1 MGSLESHLQIE
12 LQALKFGTSGR
23 RGLVRAM
30 PQLEI
35 YLNARAEIEY
45 LQGLDRQVGGI
56 VPGEEFFF
64 AADLRPSSV
73 SYMEEFDGNGALAQA
88 VAQAIRD
95 AGMQPVFIGF
105 LPTPA
110 LTSFAIARGRGSI
123 MVTGSHI
130 PFDRNGYKTNTSRGE
145 LLKCHEEP
153 IGRAVEQMRRRLLE
167 EDFALSRFDEQGLL
181 KGRSL
186 ELPPVDD
193 RARIEYL
200 KRYQEFFADDSLKGL
215 RVVCYQHSA
224 VGRDLL
230 VEALGALGAEVLPM
244 GRSESF
250 VPIDTEAIDA
260 ACLAGMNQL
269 VAEATAQHGPID
281 ALLSTDGDSDRPL
294 VLGVDSKGVAHFV
307 SGDRLGMVVAGF
319 LGADA
324 VVVPISCNDAIDR
337 GALAAI
343 LEPKTRI
350 GSPYVFAGMEVA
362 MEKGKRQVCGWEANG
377 GFLTASQ
384 FIRKGHKLSALATR
398 DALLPI
404 LSILV
409 HAREEG
415 VGLCELFDRLPQRLS
430 QAALLRQFP
439 RPTAQRILGALSP
452 EQAGIRQAIFTGEG
466 IAAHDAQGALI
477 ALTAAGAESLG
488 QIRARLESFFTAG
501 QGFGAIGRIDYTDGV
516 RIYFTNGDVA
526 HIRPSGNA
534 DELRIYAVADTAARA
549 SAIAAAGVEE
559 PGGIL
564 RRMESE
570 LGRAQ

>member
-73 SYMEEFDGNGALAQA
+73 SYMEEFEGNGALAQA

-95 AGMQPVFIGF
+95 AGMQPVFLGF

-350 GSPYVFAGMEVA
+350 GSPYVIAGMEVA
-362 MEKGKRQVCGWEANG
+362 MAKGKRQVCGWEANG
-377 GFLTASQ
+377 GFLTASE

-452 EQAGIRQAIFTGEG
+452 EQAGIRQAIFTGAG
-466 IAAHDAQGALI
+466 IEARDAQGTLI

-488 QIRARLESFFTAG
+488 QIRARLASFFTAG
-501 QGFGAIGRIDYTDGV
+501 QGFCAIGRIDYTDGV

>member
-45 LQGLDRQVGGI
+45 LQGLDRQAGGI

-95 AGMQPVFIGF
+95 AGMQPVFLGF

-230 VEALGALGAEVLPM
+230 VEVLGALGAEVLPM

-350 GSPYVFAGMEVA
+350 GSPYVIAGMEVA
-362 MEKGKRQVCGWEANG
+362 MAKGKRQVCGWEANG
-377 GFLTASQ
+377 GFLTASE

-452 EQAGIRQAIFTGEG
+452 EQAGIRQAIFTGAG
-466 IAAHDAQGALI
+466 IEARDAQGTLI

-488 QIRARLESFFTAG
+488 QIRARLASFFTAG
-501 QGFGAIGRIDYTDGV
+501 QGFSAISRIDYTDGV

-564 RRMESE
+564 RRMESA

>member
-73 SYMEEFDGNGALAQA
+73 SYMEEFEGNGALAQA

-95 AGMQPVFIGF
+95 AGMQPVFLGF

-350 GSPYVFAGMEVA
+350 GSPYVIAGMEVA
-362 MEKGKRQVCGWEANG
+362 MAKGKRQVCGWEANG
-377 GFLTASQ
+377 GFLTASE

-452 EQAGIRQAIFTGEG
+452 EQAGIRQAIFTGAG
-466 IAAHDAQGALI
+466 IEARDAQGTLI

-488 QIRARLESFFTAG
+488 QIRARLASFFTAG
-501 QGFGAIGRIDYTDGV
+501 QGFCAIGRIDYTDGV

-559 PGGIL
+559 PDGIL